1 MHVCS
6 MDISSTVCGYD
17 LRSLGRSTAE
27 TDEGQVGKQ
36 PTDQRND
43 SAMEAGRENA
53 WRTEESGPCCAAR
66 PLNRIFIRLLAG
78 PLTRSVL
85 LEKAW
90 NCSNGYLERAREL
103 VARPGAGQLRF
114 LPKKEDVMPRGVV
127 LIRPDEQMFPQALR
141 LRSRSQ
147 RRRRSW
153 ESFGSQNL
161 PITRVLRAYRV
172 VRSSSV
178 VVTRP
183 PGKWRR

>member
-1 MHVCS
+1 MYAAW
-6 MDISSTVCGYD
+6 ISAAQCAATIC
-17 LRSLGRSTAE
+17 AHW
-27 TDEGQVGKQ
+27 VGVPPRRTRGKLVSSQ
-36 PTDQRND
+36 PIKRND
-43 SAMEAGRENA
+43 SAMEAGREKA

-90 NCSNGYLERAREL
+90 NCSNEYLERAREL
-103 VARPGAGQLRF
+103 VARPGAGQLQF
-114 LPKKEDVMPRGVV
+114 LPKKEDVMPWGVV
-127 LIRPDEQMFPQALR
+127 LIRLDEQMFPQALR

-161 PITRVLRAYRV
+161 AINRVPRAYRV